1 MSNIDIVR
9 AWKDEDYCSSLSDA
23 ERAELPDNPAGL
35 VELSFADLKEVGGAT
50 IVCLMTLPIC
60 PSLMICQSMVT
71 VCATITICLD
81 SEA

>member
-1 MSNIDIVR
+1 MSKIDIVR

-50 IVCLMTLPIC
+50 ILFCATLPIC
-60 PSLMICQSMVT
+60 GNPTL
-71 VCATITICLD
+71 ITICPTINYCFD
-81 SEA
+81 NEA